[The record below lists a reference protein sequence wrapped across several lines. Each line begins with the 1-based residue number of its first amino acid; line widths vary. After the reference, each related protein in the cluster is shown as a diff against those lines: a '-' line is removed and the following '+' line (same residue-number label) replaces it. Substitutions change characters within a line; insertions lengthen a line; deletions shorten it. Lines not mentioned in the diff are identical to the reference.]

1 MIAVMGK
8 SFKVQEINS
17 VDSVQCFTASW
28 WVLVGGGGGTGLQAV
43 IYLLIN
49 QQTFIRHLTR
59 VRTDTRERA
68 ADLLRYRMTRLQA
81 YQYNYMLLLRRRR
94 EDRRRSVHLHCH
106 DRGGIKRLSKKWD
119 YVIKYLSCIL
129 CSLITPFHTHTPTHA
144 YRHVYG

>member
-1 MIAVMGK
+1 MFHSQLV
-8 SFKVQEINS
+8 S
-17 VDSVQCFTASW
+17 
-28 WVLVGGGGGTGLQAV
+28 VGGVGRGTGLQAV

-81 YQYNYMLLLRRRR
+81 YQYNYMLLLRKRR
-94 EDRRRSVHLHCH
+94 EDRRQSVHLHCH

-119 YVIKYLSCIL
+119 YVIRYLSCVL
-129 CSLITPFHTHTPTHA
+129 CSFITLFYTHTDTHAHTHTRIQTCVWVT
-144 YRHVYG
+144 RVKCLFKVLI

>member
-1 MIAVMGK
+1 MFHSQLV
-8 SFKVQEINS
+8 S
-17 VDSVQCFTASW
+17 
-28 WVLVGGGGGTGLQAV
+28 VGGGLQAV
-43 IYLLIN
+43 IYQLIN

-106 DRGGIKRLSKKWD
+106 DRGGIKRH
-119 YVIKYLSCIL
+119 YVIRYLSCIL
-129 CSLITPFHTHTPTHA
+129 CSFISLFHTHTHTHPCIQT
-144 YRHVYG
+144 RVWVTRVKCLFNVLL